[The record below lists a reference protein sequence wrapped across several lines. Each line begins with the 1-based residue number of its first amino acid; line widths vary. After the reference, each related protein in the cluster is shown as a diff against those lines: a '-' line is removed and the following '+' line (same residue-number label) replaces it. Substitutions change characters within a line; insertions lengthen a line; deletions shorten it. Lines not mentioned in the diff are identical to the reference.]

1 MDGHDQNIP
10 LVTDTGSGFY
20 RSAFFKI
27 KSHTCLHKLPHLRW
41 SKAVHIRDG
50 LVQPKIYKVKGFH
63 QTMGLKNAI
72 LWGSTDDPV
81 YDILLN
87 DWYQSGL
94 YEKAILKAQSRRLG
108 TILRESR
115 ETQWTDKAI
124 IFLWVTDNVSQLY
137 DKKLLKSSILNML
150 V

>member
-94 YEKAILKAQSRRLG
+94 YEKAILKAQSCTGLCKSPNSDEAKQSTWEKTWYHIKRKPGDPVNRQGNKIPLG
-108 TILRESR
+108 D
-115 ETQWTDKAI
+115 W
-124 IFLWVTDNVSQLY
+124 
-137 DKKLLKSSILNML
+137 
-150 V
+150 